1 LEIIAFSNNCI
12 VSKHNY
18 LLRIMEYPKLE
29 GTHSDHQV
37 QPVAS
42 HSTTQNPNPMSES
55 SDQTLPELRH
65 SGPCFGLSTLEHLS
79 RYSHPLPSRAFT
91 MFTALLWT
99 LPNHFMLFLHCGPK
113 PTPSAGGEAT
123 QHRKDSLSPH
133 LVAALGLGHPRAWLV
148 LWAPGHTADSH
159 SAC

>member
-1 LEIIAFSNNCI
+1 MEIIAFSNNCI

-42 HSTTQNPNPMSES
+42 HSTTQNP
-55 SDQTLPELRH
+55 TL
-65 SGPCFGLSTLEHLS
+65 FGLSTLEHLS
-79 RYSHPLPSRAFT
+79 RYSHPLPSRPFT
-91 MFTALLWT
+91 MFIALLWT